1 MFGLVNLQSTGALV
15 IQSISHCVCV
25 QYPYDHLIAAA
36 VKSLAVHPGGC
47 TTPSLPHLCH
57 GDELPSPRL
66 PSCTPSRQPSLPS
79 TRSTLPSS
87 PRFSFVVEP
96 EWQRHEPSPP
106 SRRSASARPTRATSA
121 ACFRRR
127 AAHLPRRH
135 VPPRRTR
142 LAGNGPRGLGIWWCN
157 DNTVP

>member
-15 IQSISHCVCV
+15 ILSVSHCVCL
-25 QYPYDHLIAAA
+25 QYPYDHPIAAA
-36 VKSLAVHPGGC
+36 VKALQFILAAVR
-47 TTPSLPHLCH
+47 LPHLCH
-57 GDELPSPRL
+57 GDEPPSPRL
-66 PSCTPSRQPSLPS
+66 PSCAPSRQPSLPP

-142 LAGNGPRGLGIWWCN
+142 LAGNGPRGLGSGGVTTI
-157 DNTVP
+157 